1 MSQVNKVNKVEQI
14 IGLRDDMDEEVDE
27 DDVDEEETL
36 DEVIGFEDDSVENGQ
51 ADS

>member
-36 DEVIGFEDDSVENGQ
+36 DEVIGSEDDSVENGQ